1 MLQSEVARTRE
12 RIDLQ
17 IEAAR
22 RALHAPAVVANHQ
35 SITARMERMAI
46 HLQALVHAGLIEEA
60 ETFCTSDHLWEQE

>member
-1 MLQSEVARTRE
+1 MALGEVARTRQE
-12 RIDLQ
+12 IDLR
-17 IEAAR
+17 INSAR